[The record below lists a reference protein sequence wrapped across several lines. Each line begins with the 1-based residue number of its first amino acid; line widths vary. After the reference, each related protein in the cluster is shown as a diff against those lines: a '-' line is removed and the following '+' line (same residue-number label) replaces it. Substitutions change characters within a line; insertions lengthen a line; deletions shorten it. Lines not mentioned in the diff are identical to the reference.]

1 MYISHNRNPKIKN
14 KKQEEERRS
23 HMQVCRGYFHDPIRP
38 NASRVPSLK
47 TPKNAVKE

>member
-23 HMQVCRGYFHDPIRP
+23 HMQSMQGVFP
-38 NASRVPSLK
+38 
-47 TPKNAVKE
+47 